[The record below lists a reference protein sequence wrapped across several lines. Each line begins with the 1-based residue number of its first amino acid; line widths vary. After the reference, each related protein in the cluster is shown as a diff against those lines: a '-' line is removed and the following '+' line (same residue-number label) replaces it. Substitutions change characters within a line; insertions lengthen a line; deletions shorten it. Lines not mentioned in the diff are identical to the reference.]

1 MGKIITSKNS
11 KLCRIL
17 YNSIA
22 PKIDEGNPNNENRK
36 FKWFRH
42 IRKLLQELGYPG
54 LWMTHDFCNIDWLY
68 RSIQLRL
75 KDNFLQDW
83 SHPNGSSLKDYYLY
97 IKTIFGLE
105 EYLVKL
111 PHTQRI
117 LIFCIRTSLLGIP
130 VTLGRYDQT
139 SYDQRA
145 CNICNSGDIGDEY
158 HFLLECQL
166 LHEIRN
172 KHLPEYFWK
181 YPNKYKFRLL
191 LNSKN
196 ISLISKVAKF
206 VKEDQ
211 RLIPK
216 GTRG

>member
-1 MGKIITSKNS
+1 
-11 KLCRIL
+11 
-17 YNSIA
+17 
-22 PKIDEGNPNNENRK
+22 
-36 FKWFRH
+36 
-42 IRKLLQELGYPG
+42 
-54 LWMTHDFCNIDWLY
+54 MTHDFRSIDWLY

-83 SHPNGSSLKDYYLY
+83 AHPNGSSIKDYYLY

-111 PHTQRI
+111 PYNQRI
-117 LIFCIRTSLLGIP
+117 LIFRIRVSLLRIP

-139 SYDQRA
+139 SYDQRV

-158 HFLLECQL
+158 HFLLECQP

-172 KHLPEYFWK
+172 KHLPEYLWKYPNKYIGDEYHFLLECQPLHEIRNKHLPEYLWK
-181 YPNKYKFRLL
+181 YPNKYKFGSL

-206 VKEDQ
+206 FNEVQ

-216 GTRG
+216 DTHG